1 MVVGFMSKQNV
12 RTRLNSWNI
21 GPAQTL
27 SSLTSGKPLGR
38 EHRLRMSLATK
49 TRVPPSLRARPAP
62 ARKDYWA
69 PEGGAGRKATR
80 HSKRYGSKSPMLT
93 RFWLASMAGGISLV
107 LSFVV
112 TMQITKPSRPLSPG
126 LTALMGS
133 VVSDSRTLMAAV
145 KAAGLKGSSKVKGSI
160 DEVKR
165 LDGDRVLVKGWA
177 AEIGNSGTPLSVIFF
192 ADGKSQLTVETE
204 GQHPDVAQALG
215 LSDAPAA
222 MNVSFQGRL
231 ACSRGQKLMVV
242 AVTSSDSYGQFGSRA
257 CP

>member
-1 MVVGFMSKQNV
+1 
-12 RTRLNSWNI
+12 
-21 GPAQTL
+21 
-27 SSLTSGKPLGR
+27 
-38 EHRLRMSLATK
+38 
-49 TRVPPSLRARPAP
+49 
-62 ARKDYWA
+62 
-69 PEGGAGRKATR
+69 
-80 HSKRYGSKSPMLT
+80 MLT
-93 RFWLASMAGGISLV
+93 RFWLTSMAGGISLV

-112 TMQITKPSRPLSPG
+112 TMQMTKPRRPLSPG

-242 AVTSSDSYGQFGSRA
+242 AATSNDSYGQFGSRA